1 MGLLEEITGKVL
13 LFGLVFGMSATVD
26 IDNLKS
32 QIGNKSA
39 ILVGCGLQFFFL
51 PFVGFLIV
59 KTAGL
64 DHAMA
69 VTLLV
74 LTSSPGGSYSNWWCS
89 LFNADLALSV
99 CMTAISTFASL
110 FMLPLNL
117 LVYAKYSL
125 GDDVLSSLDWGGL
138 FTALVIVI
146 SAICIGLYFSSQRST
161 PEFHMF
167 ANKIGNAAGILL
179 VAFSMI
185 ITSTEEESELF
196 GRGWGFYFGVATPC
210 VAGIL
215 FSTGLTTA
223 LDLHKPE
230 RITVAIEC
238 CYQNTGIATSVA
250 MTMFEGKDLADA
262 VGVPLYYGLVETLLL
277 GAYCVIAWKSGWTKA
292 PIDEKFSK
300 ILSTS
305 YEITKHDDFED
316 SNSQTGYDNMDND
329 DKKSPPVIQVV

>member
-125 GDDVLSSLDWGGL
+125 GDDVLS
-138 FTALVIVI
+138 
-146 SAICIGLYFSSQRST
+146 R
-161 PEFHMF
+161 
-167 ANKIGNAAGILL
+167 
-179 VAFSMI
+179 
-185 ITSTEEESELF
+185 
-196 GRGWGFYFGVATPC
+196 
-210 VAGIL
+210 
-215 FSTGLTTA
+215 
-223 LDLHKPE
+223 
-230 RITVAIEC
+230 
-238 CYQNTGIATSVA
+238 
-250 MTMFEGKDLADA
+250 
-262 VGVPLYYGLVETLLL
+262 
-277 GAYCVIAWKSGWTKA
+277 
-292 PIDEKFSK
+292 
-300 ILSTS
+300 
-305 YEITKHDDFED
+305 
-316 SNSQTGYDNMDND
+316 
-329 DKKSPPVIQVV
+329 